1 MHEQLSFSKEKT
13 HCDLVIDKW
22 KSKLSL
28 GYAYTK
34 QFPRKYQK
42 STRWKLGCPS
52 LCLWSTRSR
61 SWALLLCWNWS
72 PRCYFLC
79 EAQEITALL
88 FWDPNWVGS
97 SSLWFCRV
105 LCWGYSHI
113 HCPFF
118 FFSPVSPASQ
128 SSLRLQTPISK
139 HPLNV
144 STWNLAV
151 TLNYTWASPPPCV
164 HSCPSP
170 PIFKTNRTT
179 VHQHVQAQSIVVI
192 LKSSFSQF
200 PWAILQQL
208 SIIPSMY
215 SHSSLLLVTSTSST
229 LVSHLDHCK
238 RPLLVPRPLPL
249 PSLTPWPENAF
260 KTHRGSHHFTAQIS
274 SIECK
279 ILWPL

>member
-1 MHEQLSFSKEKT
+1 MLKLEPKVLFPLWSPGDNSTSF
-13 HCDLVIDKW
+13 LR
-22 KSKLSL
+22 SKLSGQLFPVILPCFVL
-28 GYAYTK
+28 GIFTYTLS
-34 QFPRKYQK
+34 F
-42 STRWKLGCPS
+42 
-52 LCLWSTRSR
+52 
-61 SWALLLCWNWS
+61 
-72 PRCYFLC
+72 
-79 EAQEITALL
+79 
-88 FWDPNWVGS
+88 
-97 SSLWFCRV
+97 
-105 LCWGYSHI
+105 
-113 HCPFF
+113 FF

-279 ILWPL
+279 ILWSL